1 MNKQK
6 KLTITKNL
14 KDNILT
20 EIKTMETAKM
30 AALFIIFIM
39 VVSSVSAFV
48 LYLV

>member
-1 MNKQK
+1 M
-6 KLTITKNL
+6 
-14 KDNILT
+14 T
-20 EIKTMETAKM
+20 EIVKMETAKA